1 MSAYNAEF
9 NKDLSFLRHIVA
21 ALLHELN
28 DKIYYYNVIDEETKQ
43 KINVPFY
50 YSVTGQERF
59 LLDNF
64 LFDNQAEGKAIG
76 DYEKVPRGIIQLE
89 SSAIDSAALI
99 NKFVRTQIIRP
110 YKGQL
115 KTFALM
121 TQAIPVI
128 LNFTTT
134 IVVSNAI
141 ELFKVTESLISKF
154 YKNNLFYV
162 DYGGFQ
168 AQSNFSLP
176 EDLAK
181 EQPFEYGFTDRKE
194 YKVDFTLEVK
204 SFFYVFEDGL
214 LLPEIPMQVRETP
227 GNAKLAGVGV
237 YNGNGIY
244 FGNVM
249 ESIKATI
256 DDYKKAPFSGE
267 NSNQGYNALADPTGG
282 YSPAGPSYG
291 EATSKPSGLSVSESA
306 ESKQYRS
313 ANASNTAGP
322 DLLNST
328 Q

>member
-28 DKIYYYNVIDEETKQ
+28 HKIYYYNVIDEETRH
-43 KINVPFY
+43 KIDVPFY

-76 DYEKVPRGIIQLE
+76 DYEKVPRGHIQLE
-89 SSAIDSAALI
+89 SSSIDSAALI

-121 TQAIPVI
+121 TQAIPVT

-134 IVVSNAI
+134 IIVSNAI
-141 ELFKVTESLISKF
+141 ELFKVTESLISRF

-168 AQSNFSLP
+168 AQSSFSLP

-181 EQPFEYGFTDRKE
+181 QQPFEYGFTDRKE

-214 LLPEIPMQVRETP
+214 LLTEIPMQVRETA
-227 GNAKLAGVGV
+227 GNSKLAGVGV

-249 ESIKATI
+249 ESISATI
-256 DDYKKAPFSGE
+256 EDYRKAPFSGE
-267 NSNQGYNALADPTGG
+267 TSNQGYNVLADSTGG
-282 YSPAGPSYG
+282 YSPSGPTYG
-291 EATSKPSGLSVSESA
+291 ETDSKPVNSSSDESA
-306 ESKQYRS
+306 DSKHYR
-313 ANASNTAGP
+313 NA
-322 DLLNST
+322 
-328 Q
+328 

>member
-9 NKDLSFLRHIVA
+9 NKDLSYLRHIVA
-21 ALLHELN
+21 ALLNELN
-28 DKIYYYNVIDEETKQ
+28 NKIYFYNVIDEDTKM

-64 LFDNQAEGKAIG
+64 LFDNIEEGKAIG

-89 SSAIDSAALI
+89 SSSIDSSALI

-121 TQAIPVI
+121 TQAIPVT
-128 LNFTTT
+128 LSFTTT
-134 IVVSNAI
+134 VVVGNTI
-141 ELFKVTESLISKF
+141 ELFKVTESLITKL

-168 AQSNFSLP
+168 AQSNYALP
-176 EDLAK
+176 EDLSQ
-181 EQPFEYGFTDRKE
+181 EQLFEYGFTDRKE
-194 YKVDFTLEVK
+194 WKVTFTLEVK

-214 LLPEIPMQVRETP
+214 QLAEIPMKVVETP
-227 GNAKLAGVGV
+227 GNSKLLGVGV

-249 ESIKATI
+249 EKIESTI
-256 DDYKKAPFSGE
+256 DDLRRVPYA
-267 NSNQGYNALADPTGG
+267 NTIDSNTGYNPLAEATGG
-282 YSPAGPSYG
+282 VY
-291 EATSKPSGLSVSESA
+291 PSGPVYSEEVVEPEKLSDAEVL
-306 ESKQYRS
+306 ESKEYR
-313 ANASNTAGP
+313 NAGGINPQT
-322 DLLNST
+322 
-328 Q
+328 

>member
-9 NKDLSFLRHIVA
+9 NKDLSYLRHIVA
-21 ALLHELN
+21 ALLNELN
-28 DKIYYYNVIDEETKQ
+28 GKIYYYNVLDEDTKA

-64 LFDNQAEGKAIG
+64 LFDNIEEGKAIG
-76 DYEKVPRGIIQLE
+76 DYEKIPRGIIQLE
-89 SSAIDSAALI
+89 SSSIDSSSLI

-121 TQAIPVI
+121 TQAIPVT
-128 LNFTTT
+128 LSFNVTV
-134 IVVSNAI
+134 VVSNTI
-141 ELFKVTESLISKF
+141 ELFKVTESLVTKL

-176 EDLAK
+176 EDLSMN
-181 EQPFEYGFTDRKE
+181 QMFEYGFTERKE
-194 YKVDFTLEVK
+194 YKVTFTLEVK

-214 LLPEIPMQVRETP
+214 QLAEIPMKVVETP
-227 GNAKLAGVGV
+227 GNSKLMGVGI
-237 YNGNGIY
+237 YNGSGIY

-249 ESIKATI
+249 ESIESTI
-256 DDYKKAPFSGE
+256 DDLRRVPYA
-267 NSNQGYNALADPTGG
+267 NTIDSNTGYNPLADVTGG
-282 YSPAGPSYG
+282 VY
-291 EATSKPSGLSVSESA
+291 PSGPVYSETVVDPPQASDLESQVSRE
-306 ESKQYRS
+306 YRN
-313 ANASNTAGP
+313 ANDIDP
-322 DLLNST
+322 ST
-328 Q
+328 

>member
-9 NKDLSFLRHIVA
+9 NKDLSYLRHIVA
-21 ALLHELN
+21 ALLNELN
-28 DKIYYYNVIDEETKQ
+28 NKIYFYNVIDEDTKM

-64 LFDNQAEGKAIG
+64 LFDNIEEGKAIG

-89 SSAIDSAALI
+89 SSSIDSSALI

-121 TQAIPVI
+121 TQAIPVT
-128 LNFTTT
+128 LSFTTT
-134 IVVSNAI
+134 VVVSNTI
-141 ELFKVTESLISKF
+141 ELFKVTESLITKL

-168 AQSNFSLP
+168 AQSNYALP
-176 EDLAK
+176 EDLSQ
-181 EQPFEYGFTDRKE
+181 EQLFEYGFTDRKE
-194 YKVDFTLEVK
+194 WKVSFTLEVK

-214 LLPEIPMQVRETP
+214 QLAEIPMKVVETP
-227 GNAKLAGVGV
+227 GNSKLLGVGV

-249 ESIKATI
+249 EKIESTI
-256 DDYKKAPFSGE
+256 DDLRRVPYA
-267 NSNQGYNALADPTGG
+267 NTIDSNTGYNPLADATGG
-282 YSPAGPSYG
+282 VY
-291 EATSKPSGLSVSESA
+291 PSGPVYSEEIVEPEKLSDIEA
-306 ESKQYRS
+306 LESKEYR
-313 ANASNTAGP
+313 NAGGINPQT
-322 DLLNST
+322 
-328 Q
+328 